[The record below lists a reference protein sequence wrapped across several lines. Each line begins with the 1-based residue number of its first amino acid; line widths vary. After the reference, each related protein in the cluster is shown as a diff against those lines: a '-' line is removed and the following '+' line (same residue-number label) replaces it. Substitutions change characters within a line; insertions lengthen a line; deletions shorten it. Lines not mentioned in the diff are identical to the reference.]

1 MNLRK
6 ANHSLCLSETSAP
19 LWWSRLN
26 RNSPPSHRVP
36 LRPRGILLA
45 VAALAIASFL
55 PAVCA
60 QVAQPREDPAIEAR
74 MKKLT
79 KELRC
84 LVCQNETLADSQ
96 APLAED
102 LRKEIREQVKA
113 GKTDQEII
121 AYATQRY
128 GDFVL
133 YNPPV
138 KVTTYLLWF
147 GPFVLLLAGT
157 AFLYRYLKQ
166 RRELIEVKPLTA
178 EERKRAERL
187 LKDI

>member
-1 MNLRK
+1 
-6 ANHSLCLSETSAP
+6 
-19 LWWSRLN
+19 
-26 RNSPPSHRVP
+26 
-36 LRPRGILLA
+36 
-45 VAALAIASFL
+45 
-55 PAVCA
+55 
-60 QVAQPREDPAIEAR
+60 